1 MTAFCAQISRDVA
14 EPLAGTGGHPGTN
27 LLLSWPISRW
37 SKTFN
42 QAKDMTTDEV
52 VAIAALASAGR
63 RINLIDRKSQSTT
76 THRAY
81 LMPESRA
88 FDVPRAQLVAFLSAV
103 DAGHSLADWEV
114 SDIPD
119 SVVLCCTHGKKDR
132 CCAKF
137 GNASYKALTAAAET
151 RPDAIEIWQSTHLGG
166 CRLATS
172 ILVFPQ
178 ARKYGRVDAD
188 MANAFLDAESK
199 DRPFLPCYR
208 GDRLLS
214 PQQQVAEVAI
224 RQHLAQQHIWPDR
237 LEPESDTDL
246 DGSRK
251 STTLR
256 WRCGKESG
264 QLSVLLVPETVQR
277 FGTCTAMDEGEEPG
291 VHTTWQV
298 MGLVAEDSPIWLQDR
313 CRYSK

>member
-14 EPLAGTGGHPGTN
+14 EPLPGTGGHPGAN
-27 LLLSWPISRW
+27 LLLSWPFSRW
-37 SKTFN
+37 SKTYN
-42 QAKDMTTDEV
+42 QAKDMTADEMG
-52 VAIAALASAGR
+52 AIAALAKVGR
-63 RINLIDRKSQSTT
+63 RLNLIDRKAQPRT

-88 FDVPRAQLVAFLSAV
+88 FDVPRTELVAFLSALE
-103 DAGHSLADWEV
+103 AGQSLADWEA

-137 GNASYKALTAAAET
+137 GNASYKALTAAAEA
-151 RPDAIEIWQSTHLGG
+151 RPETVEIWQSTHLGG

-188 MANAFLDAESK
+188 MADAFLDAESN

-214 PQQQVAEVAI
+214 PEQQVAEVAI
-224 RQHLAQQHIWPDR
+224 RQHLAQQSIWPDK

-246 DGSRK
+246 DGGRK
-251 STTLR
+251 TITLR
-256 WRCGKESG
+256 WRSGSECG
-264 QLSVLLVPETVQR
+264 QLRVLLAPETVHR
-277 FGTCTAMDEGEEPG
+277 FGTCTAMDDGEEP
-291 VHTTWQV
+291 VAHNTWQV
-298 MGLVAEDSPIWLQDR
+298 VSVFAQDSLIALASQP
-313 CRYSK
+313 

>member
-14 EPLAGTGGHPGTN
+14 EPLPGTGGHPGSN
-27 LLLSWPISRW
+27 LLLSWPSGRW

-52 VAIAALASAGR
+52 DAIAALAEAGR
-63 RINLIDRKSQSTT
+63 RLNLIDRKAQSRT

-88 FDVPRAQLVAFLSAV
+88 FDVPRSELVAFLSALK
-103 DAGHSLADWEV
+103 AGQSLADWEV
-114 SDIPD
+114 TDIPD

-151 RPDAIEIWQSTHLGG
+151 RPEAIEIWQSTHLGG

-178 ARKYGRVDAD
+178 ARKYGRVDAELAD
-188 MANAFLDAESK
+188 AFLDAESK

-214 PQQQVAEVAI
+214 PEQQVAEVAI
-224 RQHLAQQHIWPDR
+224 RQHLAQQAIWPDR

-246 DGSRK
+246 DGGRK
-251 STTLR
+251 KITLR
-256 WRCGKESG
+256 WRSGTEFG
-264 QLSVLLVPETVQR
+264 QLRVLLAPETVER
-277 FGTCTAMDEGEEPG
+277 FGTCNAMDDGEEAV
-291 VHTTWQV
+291 VHHTWQV
-298 MGLVAEDSPIWLQDR
+298 MSVFAEDSLIAFTSQP
-313 CRYSK
+313 

>member
-14 EPLAGTGGHPGTN
+14 EPLPGTGGHPGAN
-27 LLLSWPISRW
+27 LLLSWPFSRW

-52 VAIAALASAGR
+52 AAIAALAETGR
-63 RINLIDRKSQSTT
+63 RLNLIDRKAQSAT

-88 FDVPRAQLVAFLSAV
+88 FDVPRSELIDFLSALK
-103 DAGHSLADWEV
+103 AGQSLAEWEV
-114 SDIPD
+114 AEIPD

-151 RPDAIEIWQSTHLGG
+151 RPENIEIWQSTHLGG

-188 MANAFLDAESK
+188 KAGAFLEAESK
-199 DRPFLPCYR
+199 GRPFLPCYR

-214 PQQQVAEVAI
+214 PEQQVAEVAI
-224 RQHLAQQHIWPDR
+224 RQHLAEHNFWPDR
-237 LEPESDTDL
+237 LEPENDTDL
-246 DGSRK
+246 DDGRK
-251 STTLR
+251 SITLR
-256 WRCGKESG
+256 WRSGTEFG
-264 QLSVLLVPETVQR
+264 QLSVLMAPETVQR
-277 FGTCTAMDEGEEPG
+277 YGTCTAMDDGEAPV
-291 VHTTWQV
+291 VHNTWQV
-298 MGLVAEDSPIWLQDR
+298 LSVLAHSDLISLSSQG
-313 CRYSK
+313 